1 MGIRCGGAPTVKPFA
16 SIKDIRAFDRA
27 HFASE
32 RRGQRRNRR
41 TALQITAIAPAILR
55 RESNFK
61 FILSKETHI
70 MDATSKIALVIVIVI
85 AAALLLLFGG
95 GIATGT
101 TFSGGMMGNGSM
113 DGISWTWLP
122 TLLVVVLG
130 VVFFSVIS
138 GKK

>member
-1 MGIRCGGAPTVKPFA
+1 MKPFA
-16 SIKDIRAFDRA
+16 SIRDILAFDRA

-32 RRGQRRNRR
+32 RRGQRRTRR
-41 TALQITAIAPAILR
+41 TALQVTAFAPAILR

-61 FILSKETHI
+61 FILSRETHI
-70 MDATSKIALVIVIVI
+70 MDATSKTALVIAIVI
-85 AAALLLLFGG
+85 TAALLLLIGG
-95 GIATGT
+95 GIATET

-113 DGISWTWLP
+113 DGIGWTWLP

-130 VVFFSVIS
+130 VVLISVIS